1 MKKSMKV
8 QSKVVW
14 VGDPEYAVDE
24 LEKPDDPLYGEV
36 YELNTEAGKILCA
49 LTEETGAEYTGEYWY
64 IDTEIFTPIKFSV
77 ESGLIGVMEIP
88 EDQTGPKTGDGWGA
102 KFLLDTHTV
111 SIERSEVEED
121 GMFTFYDG
129 DRIFLKI
136 DTTNRPG
143 VVIYH

>member
-24 LEKPDDPLYGEV
+24 LEKPEDPLYGEV
-36 YELNTEAGKILCA
+36 YEIDTEAGKILCA
-49 LTEETGAEYTGEYWY
+49 LTEETGAEYTGE
-64 IDTEIFTPIKFSV
+64 TEFFTPIKFSV
-77 ESGLIGVMEIP
+77 ESGLLGVMGIKSVHA
-88 EDQTGPKTGDGWGA
+88 GPKTGDGWGA
-102 KFLLDTHTV
+102 TFELDTDTV

-129 DRIFLKI
+129 DKVFLKV
-136 DTTNRPG
+136 DTTNAPG